1 MIHIIKKND
10 IKEIL
15 SESCG
20 KLNELYTGKEV
31 DNNLSIV
38 LGKNIGKTKP
48 HFHSNNDEIYICVR
62 GSLLVRLFDP
72 ETQESSK
79 VKLEEDETIFIGKN
93 VHHQIIE
100 STDDCKFLAI
110 SNPYWQKK
118 TEYISDKL

>member
-38 LGKNIGKTKP
+38 LGKNIGKTTP
-48 HFHSNNDEIYICVR
+48 HVHSNNDEIYICVR
-62 GSLLVRLFDP
+62 GSLLVSLFDP

>member
-62 GSLLVRLFDP
+62 GSLLVSLFDP

-79 VKLEEDETIFIGKN
+79 EFTLQQLKQTQQRFKLNIKVVKT
-93 VHHQIIE
+93 
-100 STDDCKFLAI
+100 
-110 SNPYWQKK
+110 
-118 TEYISDKL
+118 